1 MLPTLAVTPSRIKV
15 DSTQAQVWEA
25 GGGDA
30 VLAVHGLLSDGRA
43 MIERLGNL
51 GGRFRVIAPDLPGF
65 GGSDKPRG
73 FLYSPDG
80 YAAFLVR
87 LARVMKLARFAVV
100 GGGAA
105 KIIAARVAHK
115 DSERVV
121 CTAAIAEPR
130 SIAAAARVALH
141 SRAARKLV
149 ETLVRGQGGW
159 REFVPEYGRGTD
171 LADALEQAFARHAT
185 IAKEEVVD
193 EHAEQ
198 ARAEEL
204 EQKEKHRRRL
214 KVIP

>member
-1 MLPTLAVTPSRIKV
+1 MTPSRIKV

-25 GGGDA
+25 GAGHP

-65 GGSDKPRG
+65 GGSDRPRG

-87 LARVMKLARFAVV
+87 LARVMKLPRFAIV
-100 GGGAA
+100 GAGAG
-105 KIIAARVAHK
+105 KIIAARVAKK
-115 DSERVV
+115 DAERVV
-121 CTAAIAEPR
+121 SAAAIEEPR
-130 SIAAAARVALH
+130 SLTAAARVALH

-149 ETLVRGQGGW
+149 ETLVRGHGGW
-159 REFVPEYGRGTD
+159 REYVPAYGRGSD
-171 LADALEQAFARHAT
+171 LADALTRAFAEHSGASKDE
-185 IAKEEVVD
+185 IVD
-193 EHAEQ
+193 ESAEQ

-204 EQKEKHRRRL
+204 ERKEKERRRL
-214 KVIP
+214 RVIP

>member
-1 MLPTLAVTPSRIKV
+1 MTPSRIKV
-15 DSTQAQVWEA
+15 DSTQVQVVEA

-30 VLAVHGLLSDGRA
+30 VLAVHGLLSDGGA

-87 LARVMKLARFAVV
+87 LARVMKLPRFAVV
-100 GGGAA
+100 GAGAG
-105 KIIAARVAHK
+105 KIIAARVARK
-115 DSERVV
+115 EAERVV
-121 CTAAIAEPR
+121 CTAAIDEPR
-130 SIAAAARVALH
+130 SVMAAARMALH

-171 LADALEQAFARHAT
+171 LADALAAAFARHSGA
-185 IAKEEVVD
+185 AKDDIVD

-204 EQKEKHRRRL
+204 EQKEKQRRRL
-214 KVIP
+214 RVIP

>member
-1 MLPTLAVTPSRIKV
+1 VTPSRIKV
-15 DSTQAQVWEA
+15 DSTQVSVWET
-25 GGGDA
+25 GGGDT

-43 MIERLGNL
+43 MIERLGTL

-115 DSERVV
+115 DPERVV
-121 CTAAIAEPR
+121 CTAAIEEPR
-130 SIAAAARVALH
+130 SLAAAAKVALH
-141 SRAARKLV
+141 SRAARKLL

-159 REFVPEYGRGTD
+159 REFVPTYGRGTD
-171 LADALEQAFARHAT
+171 LADALQAAFAQHPGS
-185 IAKEEVVD
+185 AKEEIVD

-204 EQKEKHRRRL
+204 EQKEKQRRRL
-214 KVIP
+214 RVIP

>member
-1 MLPTLAVTPSRIKV
+1 MTPSRIKV
-15 DSTQAQVWEA
+15 DSTQALVWET

-43 MIERLGNL
+43 MVERLGTL

-115 DSERVV
+115 APERVV
-121 CTAAIAEPR
+121 CTAAIDEPR
-130 SIAAAARVALH
+130 SIMAAARVALH

-159 REFVPEYGRGTD
+159 REFVPTYGRGSD
-171 LADALEQAFARHAT
+171 LADALANAFTQHTAA
-185 IAKEEVVD
+185 AKDEVVD
-193 EHAEQ
+193 ERAEQ
-198 ARAEEL
+198 AHAEEL

-214 KVIP
+214 RVIP